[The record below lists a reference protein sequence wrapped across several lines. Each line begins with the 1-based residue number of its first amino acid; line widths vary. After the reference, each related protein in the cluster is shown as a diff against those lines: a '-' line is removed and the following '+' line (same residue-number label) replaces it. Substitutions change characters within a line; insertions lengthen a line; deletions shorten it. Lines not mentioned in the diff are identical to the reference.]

1 MKKLRMIF
9 AFVILLSV
17 ALQAQEKRMF
27 WHDIQEFKKRDS
39 LNGIPQNAILFIG
52 SSTFTKWLDIA
63 KYFPQKK
70 IINRGFGGS
79 RLSDLNYFADDLLKP
94 YKPKQIV
101 VYCGDNDFVS
111 EDKPSVDTVVARFKT
126 FYGKI
131 RQYYPK
137 INVSYIS
144 IKHSPSREDYW
155 PQMQQANKE
164 IKAFLKSQKNTSY
177 IDITKAMNDKNGVI
191 RKDIFLDDMLHMKP
205 SGYAIWEKVIAPYL
219 K

>member
-1 MKKLRMIF
+1 M
-9 AFVILLSV
+9 
-17 ALQAQEKRMF
+17 
-27 WHDIQEFKKRDS
+27 
-39 LNGIPQNAILFIG
+39 
-52 SSTFTKWLDIA
+52 
-63 KYFPQKK
+63 
-70 IINRGFGGS
+70 
-79 RLSDLNYFADDLLKP
+79 
-94 YKPKQIV
+94 
-101 VYCGDNDFVS
+101 
-111 EDKPSVDTVVARFKT
+111 
-126 FYGKI
+126 
-131 RQYYPK
+131 
-137 INVSYIS
+137 SYIS